1 MPPSSI
7 PMPAIIALIVAI
19 VGTLTL
25 LTMDFLPGTAV
36 PADGSLG
43 MPSREAIARAGAT
56 ATPTFPP

>member
-1 MPPSSI
+1 
-7 PMPAIIALIVAI
+7 LIVAI